1 MLIPLKTD
9 RPQKNV
15 PWVNYSIIVLNVF
28 FYILTSRGSFS
39 LPRDSMANH
48 WMLFPSDPNILHFVT
63 YQFLHADISHIF
75 FNMLFLYIFGNAVE
89 DRLGKI
95 GYLFFYLTGGV
106 LAGLGHVVTSDAP
119 VLGASGAIAAVT
131 GAYLALFPKAR
142 VLIIYFFF
150 FIGFVEVSSMLIIL
164 FSIGKDILFQ
174 FIGTDNVAYTA
185 HLAGYAFGFVI
196 CMLLLRFRLLP
207 REPYDMMSMFEQYKR
222 RQEFRRIVRDQ
233 GSPWAAEEG
242 SHKPKRKRR
251 DVEPEMPPEI
261 LELRSAIQ
269 TRAAEHDIVGAA
281 SLYRELLTKDDKQ
294 VMSERLQSDLASQ
307 LAAESQHQAAASAFR
322 NFIKAYPAAPQTSEM
337 RLMLGVLYARY
348 LNQPEQ
354 ARETIQQAM
363 GSLSSNQRDFAQQIL
378 DELGGTHSAN

>member
-39 LPRDSMANH
+39 LPRDSMANQ

-150 FIGFVEVSSMLIIL
+150 FIGFIEVSSMLIIL

-233 GSPWAAEEG
+233 GSPWSAEEG

-251 DVEPEMPPEI
+251 DLEPEIPPEI

-269 TRAAEHDIVGAA
+269 TRAAEHDIAGAA

-322 NFIKAYPAAPQTSEM
+322 NFIKTYPAAPQTSEM

-348 LNQPEQ
+348 LDQPEQ
-354 ARETIQQAM
+354 AREIIQQAM
-363 GSLSSNQRDFAQQIL
+363 GSLSSGQRDFAQQIL